1 MPLSRRG
8 DSKDIADWIA
18 YLVNRDV
25 KWTTGQIISV
35 DSGLSVTYG

>member
-1 MPLSRRG
+1 M
-8 DSKDIADWIA
+8 A